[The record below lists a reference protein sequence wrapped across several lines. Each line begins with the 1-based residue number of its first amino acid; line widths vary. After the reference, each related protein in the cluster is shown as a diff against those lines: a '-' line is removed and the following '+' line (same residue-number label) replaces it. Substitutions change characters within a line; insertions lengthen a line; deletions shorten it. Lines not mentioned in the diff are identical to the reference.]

1 MRQMTGDKVEEALAS
16 FRPAA
21 AVAAAVDVGTWVG
34 LVDIASPGAG
44 EWLLGMAEERRVT
57 VIDVF

>member
-1 MRQMTGDKVEEALAS
+1 MTADKVEEALAS
-16 FRPAA
+16 FRPPAAGA
-21 AVAAAVDVGTWVG
+21 AVGVGTWVG
-34 LVDIASPGAG
+34 LVDTASPGTE